1 MQIPVHQALHHLTR
15 HPRLV
20 TDVDWSKQMCRHQC
34 KHNWVTLAAHGGCW
48 LRQMFINGHQLM
60 SSMLR
65 IPARRRSDLE
75 GGLKHKFFRNKIDS
89 TSQIDFGQRKRI
101 LWSTLKSM
109 SGGDETIWSWRFA
122 IVLIWTVSTISSG
135 KDGINFSNRLYAQI
149 DVDVDVR

>member
-1 MQIPVHQALHHLTR
+1 
-15 HPRLV
+15 
-20 TDVDWSKQMCRHQC
+20 
-34 KHNWVTLAAHGGCW
+34 
-48 LRQMFINGHQLM
+48 MFIDGHQLM

-109 SGGDETIWSWRFA
+109 SGGDETIWS
-122 IVLIWTVSTISSG
+122 
-135 KDGINFSNRLYAQI
+135 
-149 DVDVDVR
+149 